1 MIVNSPRQLYRRPEV
16 LGFHPDLRDREELI
30 QMADCNETF
39 RSLVAMA
46 EGLREYFGD
55 GQPVCVP
62 IKRGASGT
70 MNLLRSIDSGLFA
83 NVQPM
88 AISTTNGKQRLPEP
102 IILEMPSPQ
111 AVENKQVLIID
122 GVGDTL
128 KTLRLAV
135 DSVRRLCDGTNFLPP
150 VGVIA
155 CVAVLKQGA
164 AKVEVPELTDAA
176 MLADKDDWVVGIGA
190 AGADGFD
197 LDDRFRDLTGVW
209 HIQVPPSE

>member
-1 MIVNSPRQLYRRPEV
+1 MDLINTPVRLSRRPEV
-16 LGFHPDLRDREELI
+16 LGFHPSLHEGEKLI

-39 RSLVAMA
+39 RALVAMA

-55 GQPVCVP
+55 DQPVCVP

-70 MNLLRSIDSGLFA
+70 MNLLRSIDPGLFA

-88 AISTTNGKQRLPEP
+88 SISTTNGKQRLPEP
-102 IILEMPSPQ
+102 RISEMPPVQ
-111 AVENKQVLIID
+111 AIEDRQVLIID

-135 DSVRRLCDGTNFLPP
+135 DSVRRLCDGTDFLPP

-164 AKVEVPELTDAA
+164 AKVEVPELTDVA

-190 AGADGFD
+190 VGADGFD
-197 LDDRFRDLTGVW
+197 LDGRFRDLAGVW
-209 HIQVPPSE
+209 HIQIPK

>member
-1 MIVNSPRQLYRRPEV
+1 MIVNFPRHLHRRPEV
-16 LGFHPDLRDREELI
+16 LGFHPSLHEGEKLI
-30 QMADCNETF
+30 QMADCHETF
-39 RSLVAMA
+39 RALVTMA

-55 GQPVCVP
+55 DQPVCVP

-70 MNLLRSIDSGLFA
+70 MNLLRSIDPGLFA
-83 NVQPM
+83 NIQPM

-102 IILEMPSPQ
+102 RILEMPSPQ

-150 VGVIA
+150 AGILA

-176 MLADKDDWVVGIGA
+176 MLADKNDWVVGIGA

-197 LDDRFRDLTGVW
+197 LDDRFRDLAGVW
-209 HIQVPPSE
+209 HIEIPE